1 MKKSILENFFIC
13 TGFAVF
19 FLLIAVQAA
28 MMHPDI
34 KSAFFYE
41 QIEGS
46 PLSAEVCFFNS
57 CKIELMLTNLSKCPD
72 MKVLVNGEQKDSFE
86 CRTVSLD
93 LKDGDVVQLDGCNVP
108 VLAQV
113 QISAVSRKNENL
125 LGKKVVVSKGI
136 VTVAIVN

>member
-1 MKKSILENFFIC
+1 MKKSIIENFFIC
-13 TGFAVF
+13 IGFAAF
-19 FLLIAVQAA
+19 FMLIAVQVA
-28 MMHPDI
+28 MIHPAI

-46 PLSAEVCFFNS
+46 PLSAEVCFFDT
-57 CKIELMLTNLSKCPD
+57 CKMELMLTNLSKCPD

-86 CRTVSLD
+86 GRTVLLD

-113 QISAVSRKNENL
+113 QISAVSRKNQNL
-125 LGKKVVVSKGI
+125 LGKKVFVSKGI
-136 VTVAIVN
+136 ITVATVN